1 MNPELHYVASLG
13 GNESHCS
20 VPIVPME
27 MKVDLRPITGPKENI
42 RFKMNRFDARVA
54 CDSRDSR
61 DPRSHFARFA
71 LLDVMRAI
79 SVLRAI
85 SVFRAMHLICV

>member
-27 MKVDLRPITGPKENI
+27 MKVDLRPITGK
-42 RFKMNRFDARVA
+42 RKYKVT
-54 CDSRDSR
+54 
-61 DPRSHFARFA
+61 
-71 LLDVMRAI
+71 
-79 SVLRAI
+79 
-85 SVFRAMHLICV
+85 